1 MVTFVGSVRLP
12 NVKKDPLFFSYAT
25 LNKYEDYLFHD
36 EMKQMLEK
44 LTDLSSFGITMPC
57 FITIWR
63 YRYYFASGSKSLP
76 LSAGYGHYCTGAPS
90 LYTCAC
96 ALKRGVT

>member
-12 NVKKDPLFFSYAT
+12 YVNKDPLFFSYAT
-25 LNKYEDYLFHD
+25 FNNDEDYLFHD

-44 LTDLSSFGITMPC
+44 LTDLSSLGITMPC

-63 YRYYFASGSKSLP
+63 YRYYSVSS
-76 LSAGYGHYCTGAPS
+76 
-90 LYTCAC
+90 
-96 ALKRGVT
+96 